1 MHDHSLTN
9 IRPVCTL
16 KFIPNDSNRETL
28 NKRVNDL
35 HDNLRKRITNGRSFL
50 KGKGVGRGGGAG
62 REGHI
67 WQTKNL
73 ANTHNTYTE
82 LLIFKTGLVPS
93 LYHEN
98 ILFIKYLKILF

>member
-50 KGKGVGRGGGAG
+50 KGKGVGRGWGGGQGGKDISG
-62 REGHI
+62 R
-67 WQTKNL
+67 
-73 ANTHNTYTE
+73 
-82 LLIFKTGLVPS
+82 
-93 LYHEN
+93 
-98 ILFIKYLKILF
+98 LKIWPIHIIHIQSS